1 MAIVNCVNTKAT
13 SKAALKKII
22 NYVLQE
28 EKTDELLV
36 SGKDLMPESAYA
48 EMVLTKKEFNKTGGR
63 QYLHMI
69 QSFSPDEPIDHQTAH
84 EIALKLAE
92 HYEGFQVLIATH
104 KDREHIHSHLIINSV
119 NFETGLK
126 IQQSFKQ
133 LNEVMD
139 KSDAI
144 CREYGLS
151 VIEDRKFGKHIDRNE
166 YHIAMKG
173 ESWKMELS
181 NTIDDAMKHTRTK
194 NEFITEMNSR
204 GYDVNWSETR
214 KYITYTTPEG
224 LKCRSNKLHDE
235 TYTKEAMEHVYNG
248 QNERSESR
256 NNHDPASGENHRAE
270 RLGAD
275 DENTLGRDCAA
286 ATGNA
291 RADGNVP
298 KGIERRSTRAPDTVG
313 ASNLPKHPGDR
324 EDHGIED
331 VRYQRQVPG
340 YAGGQSGAEDEA
352 GEHEA
357 DYLGAGLGAD
367 GLLDIAHHLS
377 LVLKDDDR
385 DSQKKHHN
393 HKKSLDSWEEE
404 R

>member
-1 MAIVNCVNTKAT
+1 
-13 SKAALKKII
+13 
-22 NYVLQE
+22 
-28 EKTDELLV
+28 
-36 SGKDLMPESAYA
+36 MPESAYA
-48 EMVLTKKEFNKTGGR
+48 EMVLTKKEFNKMGGR

-69 QSFSPDEPIDHQTAH
+69 QSFSPDEAIDHQTAH
-84 EIALKLAE
+84 EIALKLAD
-92 HYEGFQVLIATH
+92 HYEGFQVLVATH
-104 KDREHIHSHLIINSV
+104 TDREHIHSHLIINSV

-144 CREYGLS
+144 CKEYGLS

-173 ESWKMELS
+173 ESWKMELINS
-181 NTIDDAMKHTRTK
+181 IDDAMKHTRTK
-194 NEFITEMNSR
+194 QDFITEMNSR
-204 GYDVNWSETR
+204 GYAVNWSETR

-224 LKCRSNKLHDE
+224 YKCRSNKLHDE
-235 TYTKEAMEHVYNG
+235 RYTKEAMEHVYNG

-256 NNHDPASGENHRAE
+256 DNDHPASGENHRTK
-270 RLGAD
+270 RLGID
-275 DENTLGRDCAA
+275 DENTLGRDRA
-286 ATGNA
+286 ATTGNT
-291 RADGNVP
+291 RTDGNVP
-298 KGIERRSTRAPDTVG
+298 EGFERRSTHAPGAVG
-313 ASNLPKHPGDR
+313 APNLSKHPGNR

-340 YAGGQSGAEDEA
+340 YDGGQSGAEEEA
-352 GEHEA
+352 GENET
-357 DYLGAGLGAD
+357 DYLGACLGAD

-377 LVLKDDDR
+377 LVLKDEDQ
-385 DSQKKHHN
+385 DSQKKHHK
-393 HKKSLDSWEEE
+393 HKKSRDSWEEE